1 MAHTSRKLAVSAK
14 GLTKRYRI
22 SSGLVQHNTLGEA
35 MLHRARNPLARAK
48 TEEFE
53 ALSDINFDIEC
64 GEVVGIIGRNGAGKS
79 TLLKVLSQITEPTTG
94 EINLYGRIGSL
105 LEVGTG
111 FHPELTGRE
120 NIFLNGSILGMSRRE
135 IQSEFDNIVEFSGV
149 AKFLDTPVKRYS
161 SGMYI
166 RLAFAVAAHLRT
178 EILVVDEVLSV
189 GDAEFQAKCLGKM
202 KDVATD
208 GRTVLFVSHQMQSV
222 RTLCTSGIYLEKGRL
237 TYQGDVIGAIER
249 YMDSFS
255 TKAASLSP
263 YNQRRG
269 SGELRITALTPDKE
283 IYRPADHKTIRFAVQ
298 KQREAPSTFFVT
310 MIITNEIGVHI
321 MQGDSR
327 MANRWFETK
336 DYVEGFFSFTTP
348 WLKPGRYTVSLY
360 VCNAG
365 IIDSVDGA
373 ASFDVL
379 PILPYNAPAN
389 DEAMRESMILADFA
403 CGLEGEPVIYS
414 SETMKTTQVD

>member
-1 MAHTSRKLAVSAK
+1 MAHKSKKLAITVK

-48 TEEFE
+48 MEEFE
-53 ALSDINFDIEC
+53 ALSDINFDIEA

-79 TLLKVLSQITEPTTG
+79 TLLKVLSQITEPTAG

-120 NIFLNGSILGMSRRE
+120 NIFLNGSILGMSRSE
-135 IQSEFDNIVEFSGV
+135 IESEFDNIVEFSGIS
-149 AKFLDTPVKRYS
+149 KFLDTPVKRYS

-222 RTLCTSGIYLEKGRL
+222 QTLCTSGIYLEKGRL
-237 TYQGDVIGAIER
+237 TYQGNVVGAIER
-249 YMDSFS
+249 YMSSFS
-255 TKAASLSP
+255 TRTASLSSSAH
-263 YNQRRG
+263 RHG
-269 SGELRITALTPDKE
+269 SGELRVTALSPDKE
-283 IYRPADHKTIRFAVQ
+283 IYTSAEIKTIRFAVE
-298 KQREAPSTFFVT
+298 KQRDAPSNFFVT
-310 MIITNEIGVHI
+310 MLITNEMGVHI

-327 MANRWFETK
+327 MANRWFETR
-336 DYVEGFFSFTTP
+336 DRVEGYFSFMTP
-348 WLKPGRYTVSLY
+348 WLKPGHYTVSLY

-365 IIDSVDGA
+365 ILDSVESA

-379 PILPYNAPAN
+379 PVFPYNAPAN
-389 DEAMRESMILADFA
+389 GEAMREAMILPDFG
-403 CGLEGEPVIYS
+403 CGLEGEPIVFS
-414 SETMKTTQVD
+414 SERMMAV